1 MPDFICRSRRTEFET
16 RASGDEMTIQGY
28 FVVYNEPY
36 YVDDYMEEIVLPGAL
51 DGCDMSDVRALVDHL
66 PHLVLGRNT
75 AGTLTLSP
83 DDKGLYAEIKI
94 NSQDSDAVNHHAR
107 IQRGDVDQASFGFD
121 EGEVR
126 YIDLPDGRIR
136 REIAKISKLWE
147 ISTCT
152 FPAYEAT
159 YVEARARDTARIQR
173 EAADHRK
180 ENLKRRLRNH
190 VKKTRID

>member
-1 MPDFICRSRRTEFET
+1 MPEFITRSRRTEFQT
-16 RASGDEMTIQGY
+16 RAEGDNMIIQGY
-28 FVVYNEPY
+28 FIVYNEPY
-36 YVDDYMEEIVLPGAL
+36 FIDDYMEEVVLPGAL
-51 DGCDMSDVRALVDHL
+51 DGCDMSDVRALVDHI

-75 AGTLTLSP
+75 AGTLALRP
-83 DDKGLYAEIKI
+83 DDKGLYSEITI
-94 NSQDSDAVNHHAR
+94 NGKDSDAVSLYAR

-152 FPAYEAT
+152 FPAYEST
-159 YVEARARDTARIQR
+159 YVEARSRDTARIQK
-173 EAADHRK
+173 EAAEHRK
-180 ENLKRRLRNH
+180 EMLKRRLRNH
-190 VKKTRID
+190 AQKNRTH